1 MALTVLMEHKDNPH
15 TGKGFFLN
23 RLHEAFRHIG
33 VSVVTDPRKSHD
45 IYLAF
50 NSFKFITKKPK
61 ILRLNGCY
69 HNTRMKGMLSANA
82 EIRSQ
87 VKRADGV
94 VYQSEFCRK
103 MHEKYIGLHDNHTV
117 IFNGAPIMKP
127 EKTMP
132 YVLVAARMRP
142 HKRLDEARVAAEIA
156 QVPIVIC
163 AGKIPRDEVDDYMRK
178 ASALVHLS
186 WIDWNPNSVVE
197 ALASGCP
204 VITNNV
210 GGTQELIKDGCG
222 KILDVDAPYN
232 MKPVDLYHPPKID
245 LNIVA
250 QAIRESL
257 DWPRVTNNSH
267 VDIIN
272 VARQYA
278 DFINSCL
285 GAR

>member
-1 MALTVLMEHKDNPH
+1 
-15 TGKGFFLN
+15 
-23 RLHEAFRHIG
+23 
-33 VSVVTDPRKSHD
+33 
-45 IYLAF
+45 
-50 NSFKFITKKPK
+50 
-61 ILRLNGCY
+61 
-69 HNTRMKGMLSANA
+69 
-82 EIRSQ
+82 
-87 VKRADGV
+87 
-94 VYQSEFCRK
+94 